1 MGLKSNDSPIDFSLK
16 NHSNIS
22 PTLPPPPRGWG
33 KVFNPLFLFLTTQK
47 FLY

>member
-22 PTLPPPPRGWG
+22 PALHSRG
-33 KVFNPLFLFLTTQK
+33 KELHPINTNK
-47 FLY
+47 NSMKIAY